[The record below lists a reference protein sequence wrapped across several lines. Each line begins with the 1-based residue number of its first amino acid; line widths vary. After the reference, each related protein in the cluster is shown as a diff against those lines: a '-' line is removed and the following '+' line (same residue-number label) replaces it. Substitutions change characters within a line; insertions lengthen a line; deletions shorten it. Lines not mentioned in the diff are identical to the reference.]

1 MPWPLLPHPFH
12 YLIRFLDVSLR
23 RTQIH
28 VRACSRA
35 QVTRRAF
42 ELGSALGVGVTRG
55 CSLYIGGVNIN
66 IYFRRWG
73 RSFTYLVSY

>member
-42 ELGSALGVGVTRG
+42 ELDFSRCDAEWLRDLGAL
-55 CSLYIGGVNIN
+55 
-66 IYFRRWG
+66 
-73 RSFTYLVSY
+73 